1 MKTETN
7 IVPID
12 TIERSPTN
20 PRTRFDVEQLRQLGE
35 TIRAQGILQR
45 LLVRPWPGRPGVFE
59 CVDGERRLR
68 ASRAIG
74 LTELPVD
81 VRELTDAQ
89 VVAIQLITGET
100 GEPLSA
106 LEEAIGYRT
115 ALGLKDGEGRACYT
129 LRTLAEKIGCSHE
142 HIRQRTCLLD
152 LPKAVQEA
160 IRDGALPARTASLI
174 AQIPGAE
181 DRTQAATEIVK
192 PQHRTEPLTYREAE
206 ELIRERY
213 TVSLRS
219 APFDVKDPALLGP
232 EQAPLACVA
241 CNFATTREGSKR
253 CTQPACY
260 RAKCNFVWDRAATAA
275 KAKGRQ
281 VLSDDEAA
289 RVFEAHAS
297 EPELRPD
304 SPYVDLNTKPTYRHV
319 SNAVEDGKLP
329 TWRELIAGAEEKG
342 IAVPVVEA
350 RHVRSGRR
358 FELVRLE
365 HAIEAAKQIGEDIF
379 RKDNVGLVVRQTD
392 DFAER
397 KKQEQEAAKRRLAEN
412 CLGLVALHQ
421 ELAHLMKDTNPGLT
435 AALFPIAVD
444 HAGAD
449 GQALVAKALGLKSG
463 GGDFAWS
470 DALGSWYAKAKWAQ
484 RHAVIPV
491 LLIAADMKWKG
502 LKAEGWK
509 ALAALAKIHEPAIVA
524 AAAAPAGANGKKKQA
539 EPNGKKKK
547 LGKEETGTTSYTKI
561 DEVRK
566 AVEGGA
572 SAAEIAVLT
581 ALPMKQVDSVLEVLG
596 FRGAGPWN
604 PPKPEPNGKKK
615 KQQKEKT
622 QRGQITDE
630 IRSEVRRLV
639 EAGKTGAQIAKR
651 CGISLPSVQNIKK
664 ALGFVKER
672 AEKRDAAA
680 AAVAAVRGSMKK
692 STKAA

>member
-7 IVPID
+7 IVPIGA
-12 TIERSPTN
+12 IERSPTN
-20 PRTRFDVEQLRQLGE
+20 PRTRFDEEQLRQLGE

-45 LLVRPWPGRPGVFE
+45 LLVRPWPGRAGVYE

-68 ASRAIG
+68 ASRYVG

-100 GEPLSA
+100 GEPLSPI
-106 LEEAIGYRT
+106 EEASGYRT
-115 ALGLKDGEGRACYT
+115 ALALVDAAGQPCYT
-129 LRTLAEKIGCSHE
+129 LRSLAEKIGCSHE
-142 HIRQRTCLLD
+142 HIRRRTCLLE
-152 LPKAVQEA
+152 LPKGVQEA
-160 IRDGALPARTASLI
+160 ILDGALPARTATLI

-181 DRTQAATEIVK
+181 DRTQAAAEIVK
-192 PQHRTEPLTYREAE
+192 PQHRTEPLTFLEAE
-206 ELIRERY
+206 QLIRERY

-241 CNFATTREGSKR
+241 CDFAVMREGSKR

-281 VLSDDEAA
+281 VLSDEEAE
-289 RVFEAHAS
+289 RVFEAHAN

-304 SPYVDLNTKPTYRHV
+304 SPYVDLNSKPTYRHV
-319 SNAVEDGKLP
+319 SNAVEDKKLP

-397 KKQEQEAAKRRLAEN
+397 KKQEQEAAKRRLAES

-421 ELAHLMKDTNPGLT
+421 ELAHLMQDTKPGLT
-435 AALFPIAVD
+435 AALFPIAVG

-470 DALGSWYAKAKWAQ
+470 DALDNWYAKAKWAQ
-484 RHAVIPV
+484 RHALIPV
-491 LLIAADMKWKG
+491 LLVAADMKWKG
-502 LKAEGWK
+502 IKSEGWK
-509 ALAALAKIHEPAIVA
+509 ELAALAKIHEPAIVA
-524 AAAAPAGANGKKKQA
+524 AAAAPAGAKGKNPA
-539 EPNGKKKK
+539 AGANSKKKK
-547 LGKEETGTTSYTKI
+547 PGKEETGTTSWEKL
-561 DEVRK
+561 DEVKK
-566 AVEGGA
+566 AVAGGA

-581 ALPMKQVDSVLEVLG
+581 AMPMRHVDQALEALG

-604 PPKPEPNGKKK
+604 PPKPQPKKK
-615 KQQKEKT
+615 AAV
-622 QRGQITDE
+622 RVQITDG

-639 EAGKTGAQIAKR
+639 EAGKTGAQIAKL

-664 ALGFVKER
+664 ALGFVKAR
-672 AEKRDAAA
+672 ALKRDAAA